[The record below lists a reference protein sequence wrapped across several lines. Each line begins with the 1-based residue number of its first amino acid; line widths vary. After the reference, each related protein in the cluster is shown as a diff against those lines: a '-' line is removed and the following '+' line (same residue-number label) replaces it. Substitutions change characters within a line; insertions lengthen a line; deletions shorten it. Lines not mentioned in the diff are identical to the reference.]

1 MPSNLYKLASQ
12 HKDTQGRMDN
22 PLIRQAK
29 TERNN
34 DMDNT
39 MTREAVGKTTAS
51 RALSTQQ
58 APAGASDPSAIA
70 LSRKLNVKKGL
81 VLTARATSFAVG
93 KSGAAVSRAG
103 AAVQGGLKSG
113 RGDMAAEATVETAV
127 KNEAKRLGAAARRK
141 AGKYAAKGSKAAV
154 RAVGKLM
161 AALGR
166 ALVKIIS
173 ASAAPV
179 VWIIVIVAVIG
190 LAIGSAFGV
199 LFDDGDPTTPT
210 MGEMVEANEQLLQDE
225 INRIYDSVPE
235 EPDVVL
241 MDFYTVS
248 GGVAMPTAA
257 RLNNWQDIMAIWAVR
272 TTMADQLDVVKLDE
286 QKQFLFQTVFQDMT
300 AVDYDVYTETH
311 KQTVTDAEGNQR
323 EIEVTTTTLL
333 YMITSRTRQE
343 MYREYGMSDDVISM
357 TEELN
362 ETPEF
367 QEFAATAAQAFNPS
381 PYPLT
386 GGIRPGQ
393 VVKFTARKL
402 PPSALANQ
410 VVSIASKYLG
420 TSYDELDC
428 SKLTQTVFAELG
440 VNLPRIAAE
449 QARYIISND
458 KAVLRSDLQVGD
470 LIFYALKGDNGRYM
484 HVSHVAIYAGDGMI
498 IDASS
503 INGYTIY
510 RELDTFSERVTVLY
524 GRP

>member
-1 MPSNLYKLASQ
+1 MPSDLYRLASQ
-12 HKDTQGRMDN
+12 QKNTQGRMEN

-34 DMDNT
+34 DMENA

-51 RALSTQQ
+51 RALSTPQ
-58 APAGASDPSAIA
+58 APAGASDPSAVAI
-70 LSRKLNVKKGL
+70 SRKVNVKKGI

-93 KSGAAVSRAG
+93 KSSAAVSRAG
-103 AAVQGGLKSG
+103 AALQGGMKSN
-113 RGDMAAEATVETAV
+113 RSDMAAEATVETAV
-127 KNEAKRLGAAARRK
+127 KNEAKRLGNAAKRK
-141 AGKYAAKGSKAAV
+141 AGEYAAKGSKAAV
-154 RAVGKLM
+154 RAVGKLI
-161 AALGR
+161 AAMGR
-166 ALVKIIS
+166 ALVKIIGT
-173 ASAAPV
+173 SAAPV
-179 VWIIVIVAVIG
+179 VGIVIVVAMLG
-190 LAIGSAFGV
+190 MAIGSAFGI
-199 LFDDGDPTTPT
+199 LLDDGDASTPT

-241 MDFYTVS
+241 MDFYAIS
-248 GGVAMPTAA
+248 GGVPAPTAA

-272 TTMADQLDVVKLDE
+272 TTMADQLDVVELDE
-286 QKQFLFQTVFQDMT
+286 QKQLLFQQVFQDMT
-300 AVDYDVYTETH
+300 AVDYDVSTETH

-323 EIEVTTTTLL
+323 EVEVTTTTLL

-343 MYREYGMSDDVISM
+343 MYRDYGMSTDVISI

-367 QEFAATAAQAFNPS
+367 QEFAATAAQSFNPF

-393 VVKFTARKL
+393 VVDFIARKL

-420 TSYDELDC
+420 MPYDELDC
-428 SKLTQTVFAELG
+428 SKLTQVVFAELG
-440 VNLPRIAAE
+440 ITLPRTAAE
-449 QARYIISND
+449 QARYIISNG

-510 RELDTFSERVTVLY
+510 RELDTFSERATVLY